1 MFAPPLYI
9 VRSFPL
15 RLLVT
20 NNYELS
26 EEFATDR
33 QYNIKQQDNQMFRLI
48 RLITGD
54 TRKFNRY
61 VVFVD
66 SHGVS
71 KYAEP
76 VRRVITDGIVVGGK
90 RFFFGERSASMTRNG
105 IFSFVSEDIY
115 AELNRRITMDIHMD
129 KTVLSKYYAYRGLF
143 FSSCHCL
150 DGWRPKVIVVPD
162 CIVTV
167 KDQRIR
173 YLYDSKS
180 MLTNANGE
188 QFEWTQKDIAE
199 KTTDIDINAFDGC
212 GIIHPELADEI
223 RELIGSKTPVTSFI
237 MRAPFIKGCV
247 HAVDYPTFFAE
258 RGVDYIRD
266 IWGRWHDASEK
277 MLIITESMYKGLKYF
292 KKDGTSRDWDRYW
305 DLFEKYGHC
314 IGVAKWNFSFEEE
327 PIFTRMNYQIL
338 QDLDLPYDEFAS
350 LADDSKEWAER
361 IMGGDPL
368 YTYVFLGLMADHC
381 NPVNCYAK
389 AVLKNPAMLTER
401 HVRKFL
407 HDSIRKYIDGMK
419 CGKLWSQSCFKFL
432 VPDLIMM
439 LEHIGGLPLNGCL
452 DSNEFYS
459 RDADGPYVG
468 QYLVERNPHICR
480 SEHALM
486 TAKCTSEIEKYVGLL
501 SNIAMVNSKSLIAQR
516 LNGADFDG
524 DLVLVIKNE
533 TMARGVHPD
542 LPIVL
547 DVEDKIT
554 ALVEEDNVEHRIALT
569 MRTMQSL
576 IGKYSNCSSAYH
588 NKTPKSVDQKKL
600 YMKYVDII
608 SILTGKAIDMA
619 KTGVLFKMPRYIEQY
634 AKPLPYFMKY
644 RKPYY
649 AKQKLSMAWSN
660 MNHLCIDLEKW
671 HKKLTWKRQ
680 PAFDYTIMIDD
691 TIPEDPRIAS
701 AIESLFIEYNNE
713 IKALL
718 ADQRRVRTYQDD
730 DIRQQL
736 TRSDAENFVI
746 DWGSCYEKYKRKC
759 ADVCSNKKELANIAV
774 RLVYEKYPSS
784 KSKFHWVVAE
794 EGILDNIKQV
804 ETISLPMRDKNG
816 ELMYLGRKYSMVDV
830 NPNDQIEFEDLDLS
844 EFDDEGWDFDD

>member
-1 MFAPPLYI
+1 M
-9 VRSFPL
+9 R
-15 RLLVT
+15 
-20 NNYELS
+20 
-26 EEFATDR
+26 
-33 QYNIKQQDNQMFRLI
+33 
-48 RLITGD
+48 G
-54 TRKFNRY
+54 RY
-61 VVFVD
+61 
-66 SHGVS
+66 SQ
-71 KYAEP
+71 
-76 VRRVITDGIVVGGK
+76 
-90 RFFFGERSASMTRNG
+90 N
-105 IFSFVSEDIY
+105 
-115 AELNRRITMDIHMD
+115 TM
-129 KTVLSKYYAYRGLF
+129 
-143 FSSCHCL
+143 
-150 DGWRPKVIVVPD
+150 
-162 CIVTV
+162 
-167 KDQRIR
+167 
-173 YLYDSKS
+173 
-180 MLTNANGE
+180 
-188 QFEWTQKDIAE
+188 
-199 KTTDIDINAFDGC
+199 
-212 GIIHPELADEI
+212 
-223 RELIGSKTPVTSFI
+223 
-237 MRAPFIKGCV
+237 
-247 HAVDYPTFFAE
+247 
-258 RGVDYIRD
+258 
-266 IWGRWHDASEK
+266 
-277 MLIITESMYKGLKYF
+277 
-292 KKDGTSRDWDRYW
+292 
-305 DLFEKYGHC
+305 
-314 IGVAKWNFSFEEE
+314 
-327 PIFTRMNYQIL
+327 
-338 QDLDLPYDEFAS
+338 
-350 LADDSKEWAER
+350 
-361 IMGGDPL
+361 
-368 YTYVFLGLMADHC
+368 
-381 NPVNCYAK
+381 
-389 AVLKNPAMLTER
+389 
-401 HVRKFL
+401 
-407 HDSIRKYIDGMK
+407 
-419 CGKLWSQSCFKFL
+419 
-432 VPDLIMM
+432 
-439 LEHIGGLPLNGCL
+439 
-452 DSNEFYS
+452 YS
-459 RDADGPYVG
+459 
-468 QYLVERNPHICR
+468 
-480 SEHALM
+480 
-486 TAKCTSEIEKYVGLL
+486 
-501 SNIAMVNSKSLIAQR
+501 
-516 LNGADFDG
+516 FDG

-660 MNHLCIDLEKW
+660 MNHLCLDLEKW
-671 HKKLTWKRQ
+671 HKQLTWKRQ
-680 PAFDYTIMIDD
+680 PAFDHTIMIDD
-691 TIPEDPRIAS
+691 TIPEDPRITS
-701 AIESLFIEYNNE
+701 AIESLFLEYNNE